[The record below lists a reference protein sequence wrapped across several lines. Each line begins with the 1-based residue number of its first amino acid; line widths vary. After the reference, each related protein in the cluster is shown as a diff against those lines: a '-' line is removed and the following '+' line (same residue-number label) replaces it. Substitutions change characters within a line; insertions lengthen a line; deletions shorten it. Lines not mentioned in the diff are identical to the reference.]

1 MYLPK
6 ELRRSLAA
14 DQGSEMALQAETRAC
29 PSNESTN
36 ELLRQYFPKGIGLHG
51 PEDLA
56 AVAELNARPR
66 KTLGCYESPDARD
79 GPGAPPAA
87 LRPLADAALQRAQ
100 ELSVEHAHFQL
111 ERIGVRATTRPA
123 RQPARPTFCANGIRD
138 CVDCNAPVPRW
149 PSEGS
154 VMVSRY

>member
-100 ELSVEHAHFQL
+100 ELSVEHAHF
-111 ERIGVRATTRPA
+111 PA
-123 RQPARPTFCANGIRD
+123 RADRCPGDDSPSAATCPANVLRQWN
-138 CVDCNAPVPRW
+138 
-149 PSEGS
+149 S
-154 VMVSRY
+154 